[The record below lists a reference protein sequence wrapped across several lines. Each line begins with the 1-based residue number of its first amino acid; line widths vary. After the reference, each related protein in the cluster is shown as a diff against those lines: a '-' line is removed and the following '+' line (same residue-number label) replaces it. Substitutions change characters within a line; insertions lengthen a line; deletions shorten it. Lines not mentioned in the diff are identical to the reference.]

1 MALDSLYPV
10 LVGVVDIGLAGVLLL
25 IAPLLGVLMTGV
37 GVLVVGVALHREFT
51 APQVREPSPHELS
64 ESDTVRPRR

>member
-1 MALDSLYPV
+1 MASHSLYPL

-37 GVLVVGVALHREFT
+37 GVLVVGVALYREF
-51 APQVREPSPHELS
+51 AALRVRDPSPHELS
-64 ESDTVRPRR
+64 EPDGVRLRR